1 MLQSVPFPKE
11 WGNKWLFLFCY
22 FTGSLKS
29 KEGTDILSSTF
40 FFSREY
46 FENHNSPVSYSS
58 DTESDNEFHFP
69 GCQIA
74 YYLYRSLTHMSANSL
89 TPNVWRHSKLDGR
102 PEDTTELNCLRKYI
116 FCRCTPPQNQWGF
129 FSVLATITSEKLLLS
144 FTFSFGAIL
153 TLLPMDKF
161 LWHPLLGVIWHQ
173 LSSVSCG
180 TCQKL

>member
-58 DTESDNEFHFP
+58 DTESDSEFHFP

-129 FSVLATITSEKLLLS
+129 FSVLATITSE
-144 FTFSFGAIL
+144 
-153 TLLPMDKF
+153 
-161 LWHPLLGVIWHQ
+161 
-173 LSSVSCG
+173 
-180 TCQKL
+180 